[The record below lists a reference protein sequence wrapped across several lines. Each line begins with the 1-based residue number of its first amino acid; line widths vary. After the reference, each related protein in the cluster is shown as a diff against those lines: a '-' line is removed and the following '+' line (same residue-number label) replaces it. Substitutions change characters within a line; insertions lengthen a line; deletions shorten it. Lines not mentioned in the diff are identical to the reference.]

1 MLADQEDSLFKLTGV
16 STSRPEGS
24 CMWELSQIR
33 KHVSKNA
40 SGVCGAGLREGA
52 RGSIWRG
59 ICGRR
64 AARHAGG
71 AATCAAR

>member
-1 MLADQEDSLFKLTGV
+1 
-16 STSRPEGS
+16 
-24 CMWELSQIR
+24 MWELSQIR